1 MRRCDRVPARQPSA
15 RHEVRAPP
23 RGARGPARSSRRRWR
38 GGCASD
44 RRAKASRA
52 LRGARHFDL
61 ALCHWWPAQ
70 DHEPVAKRMNG
81 PTVQRPRETA
91 TVLAAVAEAGCEP
104 VDRQVY
110 RTLRTH
116 IGRAC
121 TIAAQELDLEVI
133 ERIEVRKAV
142 ADASRKRRIV
152 VEQRRLLRDREEV
165 RDRAGM
171 LVADAAEDRVA
182 YRLVGHELGVSRRD
196 G

>member
-1 MRRCDRVPARQPSA
+1 
-15 RHEVRAPP
+15 
-23 RGARGPARSSRRRWR
+23 
-38 GGCASD
+38 
-44 RRAKASRA
+44 
-52 LRGARHFDL
+52 
-61 ALCHWWPAQ
+61 
-70 DHEPVAKRMNG
+70 MNG

-110 RTLRTH
+110 RTLRPH
-116 IGRAC
+116 IGRAR

-171 LVADAAEDRVA
+171 LRP
-182 YRLVGHELGVSRRD
+182 
-196 G
+196 